1 MPATIDPVR
10 TDLGYAFRLGCEL
23 PDEPMVRGAACLLF
37 DWARLHTPFDEGQPF
52 TQRFWV
58 DDVPVIWPRAGQV
71 LGGLHMGIPMDV
83 SLEGDV
89 VPFRAMFVPPK
100 ARQALG
106 LLNAE
111 RPITRRADAVLQAEP
126 HGWSRLVGDF
136 LRSQPEL
143 QLVFS
148 RAVGDGEGWWKIEAR

>member
-1 MPATIDPVR
+1 
-10 TDLGYAFRLGCEL
+10 
-23 PDEPMVRGAACLLF
+23 
-37 DWARLHTPFDEGQPF
+37 
-52 TQRFWV
+52 
-58 DDVPVIWPRAGQV
+58 
-71 LGGLHMGIPMDV
+71 MGIPMDV

-143 QLVFS
+143 PLVFS
-148 RAVGDGEGWWKIEAR
+148 RADGDGEGWWKIEAR